1 MEHIYTLTI
10 IENYT
15 VIRITD
21 SKISN
26 FQMMNGEVINETT
39 VDYEP
44 SAVSILNDE
53 EMAVGE
59 SSGGHA
65 VRIYGISGGAPE
77 ERKKLALTGPVTDL
91 AYR

>member
-1 MEHIYTLTI
+1 M
-10 IENYT
+10 
-15 VIRITD
+15 R
-21 SKISN
+21 
-26 FQMMNGEVINETT
+26 NGEVINETT

-44 SAVSILNDE
+44 SPVSILNDE

-77 ERKKLALTGPVTDL
+77 ERKKLTLTGPITDL

>member
-1 MEHIYTLTI
+1 MIMRSH
-10 IENYT
+10 
-15 VIRITD
+15 
-21 SKISN
+21 K
-26 FQMMNGEVINETT
+26 
-39 VDYEP
+39 
-44 SAVSILNDE
+44 SILNDE